1 MIYTYNSKN
10 YNVEIVKKNN
20 KNTYIRIKDGVVYV
34 TTSKYTTIK
43 TIKKIIE
50 ENTKSI
56 NKMIDRYERKE
67 EKKKHFLLFGKKYNI
82 IYDDTIKN
90 IEFNDNTIY
99 VKNENKLEKYIKNY
113 IKDVYLNHLKYW
125 YNIFEENIPYPNL
138 KIRKMKTRWGVCN
151 TSTHNITLN
160 QELYRYDIKCLDY
173 VIVHELSHLIE
184 ANHSKKFW
192 NIVEKY
198 YPNYKAIRK
207 QLRD

>member
-1 MIYTYNSKN
+1 MFDNLP
-10 YNVEIVKKNN
+10 
-20 KNTYIRIKDGVVYV
+20 
-34 TTSKYTTIK
+34 KYK
-43 TIKKIIE
+43 
-50 ENTKSI
+50 
-56 NKMIDRYERKE
+56 
-67 EKKKHFLLFGKKYNI
+67 
-82 IYDDTIKN
+82 
-90 IEFNDNTIY
+90 
-99 VKNENKLEKYIKNY
+99 
-113 IKDVYLNHLKYW
+113 
-125 YNIFEENIPYPNL
+125 L